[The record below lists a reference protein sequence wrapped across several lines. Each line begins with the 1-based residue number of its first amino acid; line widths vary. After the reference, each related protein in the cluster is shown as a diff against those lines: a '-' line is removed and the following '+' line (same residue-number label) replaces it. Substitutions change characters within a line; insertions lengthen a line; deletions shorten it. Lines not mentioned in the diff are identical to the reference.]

1 MHANPFKQT
10 LLSGVVL
17 LAFATGARAQDAT
30 PNAPAAAPAHARADL
45 DEERREMDQLREQM
59 RELSRKMADL
69 SMKVGDVGPREYAW
83 RYIGNPDSGMVGVV
97 LDSTD
102 QGLRVKAVTPGGP
115 ADKAGIRNNDIIVGV
130 NGKSLA
136 TDKRDEHAPRST
148 SLGELKVDQSVTL
161 SVQRDGKTRDYTLK
175 AERRDPYNF
184 AYAFNDNGAAP
195 LAVLNKIPADLDKRI
210 NEQTERAMREAQRA
224 YAKAGESMQ
233 KSLGHLSVLAPWW
246 GLNLASLNPDLA
258 AYFGTDKGALVLSA
272 DEDGYKQLKSG
283 DVLQQIAGRKVE
295 RPEDALRLLREQPAD
310 SEVKVDVLRQHKPM
324 TLTLRAPQ
332 SWSVFV
338 PPPPPPAP
346 PAPPAPPTPPA
357 PPAAPAPPAPPAPP
371 PPHTASMLAIAPVVA
386 VASSMENDEVS
397 VETYV
402 IDDADDTADS
412 DGG

>member
-1 MHANPFKQT
+1 MSANPFKQT
-10 LLSGVVL
+10 VL
-17 LAFATGARAQDAT
+17 YCIVASAFAVSTGAHAQDS
-30 PNAPAAAPAHARADL
+30 APKPQANSAPHSRADL

-97 LDSTD
+97 LDTTD
-102 QGLRVKAVTPGGP
+102 QGLRVKAVTPGGA
-115 ADKAGIRNNDIIVGV
+115 ADKAGIRNNDVIVAV

-136 TDKRDEHAPRST
+136 ADKRDHTPRST
-148 SLGELKVDQSVTL
+148 SLGDLKVDQSVTL
-161 SVQRDGKTRDYTLK
+161 SVSRDGKTHDYTLK

-184 AYAFNDNGAAP
+184 AYAFSDNGAAS
-195 LAVLNKIPADLDKRI
+195 LAALNKIPPDLDKRI
-210 NEQTERAMREAQRA
+210 TEQTERAMREAQRA

-246 GLNLASLNPDLA
+246 GLNLSSLNPDLA
-258 AYFGTDKGALVLSA
+258 VYFGTDKGALVLSA

-295 RPEDALRLLREQPAD
+295 RPEDAFRLLREQPAD
-310 SEVKVDVLRQHKPM
+310 SDVKVDVLRQHKPM

-332 SWSVFV
+332 SSSVFV
-338 PPPPPPAP
+338 LPPPPAPPAPPSPAAPAPPAPPPPPPAP
-346 PAPPAPPTPPA
+346 PAPHV
-357 PPAAPAPPAPPAPP
+357 AAHA
-371 PPHTASMLAIAPVVA
+371 A
-386 VASSMENDEVS
+386 VAGIMPTMQNAEITVDA
-397 VETYV
+397 YV
-402 IDDADDTADS
+402 ISDDDDADDDGED